1 MPTEPEPR
9 FIEMGDRRPGT
20 GSQDVA
26 NHGPTSVVDLV
37 GRRRVLVGVLIV
49 TLAVALGFL
58 AGRAAGSGAPAAK
71 TAAAQVTTTVTAV
84 RQVTATKIVVR
95 QVTARPAPSSPFNE
109 LIGTGA
115 RCSAQNGHQLQLGVE
130 VRNEFDVPVTL
141 VGVQMPPYAPGD
153 ELRPVRTAL
162 GACGQLPGSDNSIN
176 GYRLA
181 VGASVWITVTVDVLV
196 DCPAPLHL
204 TIPLDYSQ
212 SGHAAT
218 TKLYGFPDLGGVP
231 YTGCH

>member
-1 MPTEPEPR
+1 MPNEPEPR

-26 NHGPTSVVDLV
+26 DHGPTSVVDLL

-71 TAAAQVTTTVTAV
+71 TAARQVTATVTAV
-84 RQVTATKIVVR
+84 RQVTATKTVVR
-95 QVTARPAPSSPFNE
+95 QVTSRPAPSSPFNE

-141 VGVQMPPYAPGD
+141 VGVRVPFAAGD

-181 VGASVWITVTVDVLV
+181 EGASVWFTVTVDVLI